1 MSGRIGFPG
10 LPGEDAR
17 PATLHPDE
25 LSGDAVSAQELGG
38 ALEAARAL
46 ETAAAAPP
54 VRASADFTDRVMAR
68 LQAEPTPGAVGYLT
82 PLRRFGLGGLIAS
95 LRQAWTV
102 AARGS
107 RSFGVRATA
116 LAYVLAVVLIG
127 TSITGLAA
135 YGTAGAL
142 GLLDGPNASPSP
154 TLPLEPPGPVVEPSP
169 TTEPSP
175 SPSTEPTPE
184 PSATESVEPAAS
196 DDGHGGAE
204 ATPRESS
211 DDNGAET
218 PDPSKTPKPS
228 ETPDSTRTPSPS
240 GSADADDD

>member
-1 MSGRIGFPG
+1 VSGRIGFPG
-10 LPGEDAR
+10 LPGDDAR
-17 PATLHPDE
+17 PTTLHPDE

-46 ETAAAAPP
+46 ETAAVASP

-82 PLRRFGLGGLIAS
+82 PLRRFGLGGLVAS
-95 LRQAWTV
+95 LRQAWAV

-127 TSITGLAA
+127 TSMTGLAA

-142 GLLDGPNASPSP
+142 GLLDGPDASPSP
-154 TLPLEPPGPVVEPSP
+154 TLPLESPGPMVEPSP

-184 PSATESVEPAAS
+184 PSATESMEPAES
-196 DDGHGGAE
+196 DDHGGAG

-211 DDNGAET
+211 DDDDAET

-240 GSADADDD
+240 GSEDADDG